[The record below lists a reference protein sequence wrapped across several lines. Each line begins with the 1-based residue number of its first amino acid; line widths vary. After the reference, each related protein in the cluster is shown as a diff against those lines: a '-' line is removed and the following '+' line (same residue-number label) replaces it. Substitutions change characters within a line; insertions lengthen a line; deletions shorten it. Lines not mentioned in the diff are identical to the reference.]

1 MFLGILFVAT
11 TILLTV
17 YGQLV
22 LKWRL
27 DQVGPIPEGAANA
40 VLFLL
45 RQLFDPYIFSSFASA
60 FIAALAWMAALT
72 RFQISMVYP
81 FMSLSFPLV
90 AVLSGPLL
98 GETVNPTKLAGT
110 LIICFGL
117 VLVSR

>member
-1 MFLGILFVAT
+1 MLGGIFFVAT

-17 YGQLV
+17 YGQLI

-27 DQVGPIPEGAANA
+27 DQVGPIPEGPANA

-45 RQLFDPYIFSSFASA
+45 RQLFDPYVFSSFASA

-72 RFQISMVYP
+72 RFQISTVYP

-90 AVLSGPLL
+90 VVLSGPLL
-98 GETVNPTKLAGT
+98 GEAVNPSKVIGVFV
-110 LIICFGL
+110 ICFGL
-117 VLVSR
+117 VLVAR